1 MVFYKTLQKF
11 YKMDGIPF
19 YSFKYGHFMAFYC
32 QTKILFKV
40 RKPTRIIL
48 QLDEYNKLKY
58 YFKMEQL
65 IYMNSCYYDLLE
77 NTKKNDNDIYLYF
90 NSPTYFILCN
100 YKLENIKLILFG
112 KYKNG
117 NGYYYEFNIHQYG
130 QIIRLTPK
138 LDSDDISNYSFNF
151 SRVQNIR
158 LKFDSPN
165 SDKIIISSIH
175 YNILRHKSGL
185 TGLNFSR

>member
-1 MVFYKTLQKF
+1 MQ
-11 YKMDGIPF
+11 
-19 YSFKYGHFMAFYC
+19 
-32 QTKILFKV
+32 
-40 RKPTRIIL
+40 
-48 QLDEYNKLKY
+48 QLL
-58 YFKMEQL
+58 
-65 IYMNSCYYDLLE
+65 YMNSYYDLHV
-77 NTKKNDNDIYLYF
+77 NTKKKDNDICLSF
-90 NSPTYFILCN
+90 NHPTYFLLCN
-100 YKLENIKLILFG
+100 HKLKNIKLILFG

-117 NGYYYEFNIHQYG
+117 NEYYYEFNIYQYG

-175 YNILRHKSGL
+175 SNILCHLIWSKWVSIY
-185 TGLNFSR
+185 